1 MKRLGAHMSVE
12 GGLHRSL
19 ERASE
24 AGCDAVQIF
33 TRSSRQWKTSPL
45 GREEVALFVERRL
58 DWRDVPA
65 VAHASYLINMAS
77 PEPSLRER
85 SLAALLE
92 EIDRCDLLGLPFVI
106 IHPGAHMGEGMEA
119 GVDRVAETIDA
130 ALRRRPASGVR
141 ILLENTAGM
150 GSSVG
155 HRLEQIREIRLR
167 LERPERTGVCLD
179 TCHLWAAGYGIGTEK
194 GYHSVIEEAERLLG
208 LDNVLAFHLN
218 DCKGELGC
226 RLDRHEHVGEGRLGV
241 TAFWC
246 LMNDPRF
253 DGRPMILETPK
264 GPALEED
271 RANLALLRRQIGRRT
286 PVSGPTVSVALSRA
300 QGGARKKPEAG
311 ARPRG
316 ASSRGAGEGKRA

>member
-1 MKRLGAHMSVE
+1 MSVE

-24 AGCDAVQIF
+24 AGCDALQLF
-33 TRSSRQWKTSPL
+33 TRSSRQWKTPPL
-45 GREEVALFVERRL
+45 GREEVALFVEKLRASAGL
-58 DWRDVPA
+58 PA

-106 IHPGAHMGEGMEA
+106 IHPGAHMGAGIEA
-119 GVDRVAETIDA
+119 GIDRIARTIDA

-155 HRLEQIREIRLR
+155 HRLEQISEIRLR
-167 LERPERTGVCLD
+167 LKQPERTGVCLD
-179 TCHLWAAGYGIGTEK
+179 TCHLWAAGYDIGTEK

-226 RLDRHEHVGEGRLGV
+226 RLDRHEHVGEGGLGV

-271 RANLALLRRQIGRRT
+271 RANLALLRKQMGRRT
-286 PVSGPTVSVALSRA
+286 PASGPTVSVVLSRA
-300 QGGARKKPEAG
+300 KGGGKEKPGARVG
-311 ARPRG
+311 PRS
-316 ASSRGAGEGKRA
+316 ASSRGAGARRRA